1 MWERLEHRLAL
12 LELHETGELRWRK
25 AQDDAFA
32 FLSQL
37 PWTRAAP
44 RHKVCRLAPEHR
56 DDVRRLLDRV
66 WPGWTAEAEA
76 LQDAG
81 LPPTPDGHARLAD
94 LRRAEALPPLPARVN
109 RRSAAAATAAGA
121 KAALTPGQAEALAG
135 VELTDDGL
143 ARLRPP
149 PGLRARRGD
158 RVISLDELLVVFDE
172 VGVSDRALRDGLR
185 LDGEVEAVL
194 LVENLGAWR
203 DMPRPGRWLL
213 AHVPGWNTALVRPL
227 IGAIGDVPVVHFG
240 DLDPNGVRIV
250 EHLRGQLPGL
260 RWLVPDWW
268 EELRPL
274 HAHRREWPADLDLSG
289 APPLVRRLAATGEW
303 LEQERVAL
311 DPRLPEAMAAALRGS
326 PGG

>member
-1 MWERLEHRLAL
+1 MLA
-12 LELHETGELRWRK
+12 RR
-25 AQDDAFA
+25 
-32 FLSQL
+32 
-37 PWTRAAP
+37 P
-44 RHKVCRLAPEHR
+44 RHA
-56 DDVRRLLDRV
+56 
-66 WPGWTAEAEA
+66 
-76 LQDAG
+76 
-81 LPPTPDGHARLAD
+81 
-94 LRRAEALPPLPARVN
+94 
-109 RRSAAAATAAGA
+109 AAAATAAATCVATLFAASLAPVAGA
-121 KAALTPGQAEALAG
+121 ATLIHAG
-135 VELTDDGL
+135 
-143 ARLRPP
+143 
-149 PGLRARRGD
+149 
-158 RVISLDELLVVFDE
+158 RVID
-172 VGVSDRALRDGLR
+172 GVSDRALRDGLR